1 MNYLM
6 ILMMKKATQLY
17 TNLYIILYTL
27 AIFPGNPL
35 HALLYTEFS
44 KSQCFNG
51 ANLYKKMNRN
61 FLKTLTF

>member
-1 MNYLM
+1 M
-6 ILMMKKATQLY
+6 ILMMMKATQLY

-51 ANLYKKMNRN
+51 ANLYKK
-61 FLKTLTF
+61 

>member
-1 MNYLM
+1 M
-6 ILMMKKATQLY
+6 ILMMMMKATQLY

-35 HALLYTEFS
+35 HALLYTEKN

-51 ANLYKKMNRN
+51 ANLIKKNEPK
-61 FLKTLTF
+61 FS

>member
-1 MNYLM
+1 M
-6 ILMMKKATQLY
+6 ILMMTKATQLY

-44 KSQCFNG
+44 KSQCFKG
-51 ANLYKKMNRN
+51 ANLYKKNEPK
-61 FLKTLTF
+61 FS